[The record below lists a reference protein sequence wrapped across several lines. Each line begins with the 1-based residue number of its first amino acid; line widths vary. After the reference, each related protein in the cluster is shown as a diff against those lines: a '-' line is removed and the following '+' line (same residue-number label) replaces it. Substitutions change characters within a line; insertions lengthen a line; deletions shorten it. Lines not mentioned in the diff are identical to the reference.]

1 MLINKTDMK
10 VNKIQIRYLAH
21 QSKVWPK
28 MFLMCL
34 PPVGFPNTTLIVP
47 PQL

>member
-10 VNKIQIRYLAH
+10 VNKIQIPCTLIQSLA
-21 QSKVWPK
+21 QNV
-28 MFLMCL
+28 FDVFG